1 MVAITAKDELVKRY
15 MYLYKNKKLILA
27 LCIGRGVEKKSILS
41 RIERTRN
48 LIQKNSIC
56 QGNEEI
62 SQLLKNLIKEY
73 EQEIYDEK
81 YYLMANVEDSIVSM
95 FEEFLFSDSEMEEL
109 ALYKHIEAVKKDKN
123 YLDAFGYA
131 IELLEERK
139 ISTEECKKIANTY
152 NFPYYETSAKMGIG
166 IDQAFNELISMVYS
180 NLNKKTKIEYTI
192 YKEPSVDIEEHY
204 YAQSTKELK
213 VLIIKIDSEKYENNL
228 YLSLDELILFLQNMK
243 PTQCD
248 INYSKYL
255 TLLFRKIKTISNQS
269 KQNYYY
275 VNTYLQVLVVFPE
288 LETPLRIII
297 LPFFINRISLNLY
310 CFLKTRKS

>member
-95 FEEFLFSDSEMEEL
+95 FEEFLFSESEMEEL
-109 ALYKHIEAVKKDKN
+109 ALYKHIEAVKK
-123 YLDAFGYA
+123 
-131 IELLEERK
+131 R
-139 ISTEECKKIANTY
+139 
-152 NFPYYETSAKMGIG
+152 
-166 IDQAFNELISMVYS
+166 
-180 NLNKKTKIEYTI
+180 
-192 YKEPSVDIEEHY
+192 
-204 YAQSTKELK
+204 
-213 VLIIKIDSEKYENNL
+213 
-228 YLSLDELILFLQNMK
+228 
-243 PTQCD
+243 
-248 INYSKYL
+248 
-255 TLLFRKIKTISNQS
+255 
-269 KQNYYY
+269 
-275 VNTYLQVLVVFPE
+275 
-288 LETPLRIII
+288 
-297 LPFFINRISLNLY
+297 
-310 CFLKTRKS
+310 

>member
-27 LCIGRGVEKKSILS
+27 LCIGRGVEKKSIVS

-56 QGNEEI
+56 QENEEI
-62 SQLLKNLIKEY
+62 SRLLKNLIKEY

-131 IELLEERK
+131 IELLEERRQKNIQLKKLPTFTVWK
-139 ISTEECKKIANTY
+139 ILSYVRRK
-152 NFPYYETSAKMGIG
+152 
-166 IDQAFNELISMVYS
+166 
-180 NLNKKTKIEYTI
+180 NLNNLTALKALDRYYNLERYMITGDN
-192 YKEPSVDIEEHY
+192 YKSGYLLSDY
-204 YAQSTKELK
+204 
-213 VLIIKIDSEKYENNL
+213 DSETLGEESLKKYPNDIII
-228 YLSLDELILFLQNMK
+228 SDGLILFPYENCFEIEDYYFAEPSIIADSEEPYDQEAPTTFMLKLSTMPNLDIETKNNMRK
-243 PTQCD
+243 
-248 INYSKYL
+248 KL
-255 TLLFRKIKTISNQS
+255 TNDKT
-269 KQNYYY
+269 
-275 VNTYLQVLVVFPE
+275 LV
-288 LETPLRIII
+288 
-297 LPFFINRISLNLY
+297 
-310 CFLKTRKS
+310 KTD